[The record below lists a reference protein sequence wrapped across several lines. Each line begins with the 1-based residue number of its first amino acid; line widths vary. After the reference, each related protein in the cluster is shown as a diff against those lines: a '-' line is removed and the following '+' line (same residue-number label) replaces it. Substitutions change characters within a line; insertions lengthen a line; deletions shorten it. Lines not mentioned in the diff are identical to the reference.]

1 MRTTFYVHKNRIDE
15 LKIFIREKLPSARF
29 LQNPY
34 EQGNE
39 YGISLEL
46 SVDDGN
52 KLSELRNNWYNQDN
66 LTERHKKSFWKMV
79 LSNFYYA

>member
-1 MRTTFYVHKNRIDE
+1 MRITFYVPKNRIEE
-15 LKIFIREKLPSARF
+15 LKTFIRGELTSARF

-39 YGISLEL
+39 YGILLEL

-66 LTERHKKSFWKMV
+66 LAKIPKKSFWKRFI
-79 LSNFYYA
+79 SNFYCA

>member
-15 LKIFIREKLPSARF
+15 LKTFIRAELPSARF

-52 KLSELRNNWYNQDN
+52 KLSELRNNWYIKDN
-66 LTERHKKSFWKMV
+66 LTESPKKSFWKKI
-79 LSNFYYA
+79 LSNFYCA